1 MGPQTLPPL
10 RQDLQLERGA
20 PLPDGSPGWMIHD
33 PVQHSRFELDAL
45 DVRLLSAW
53 SCGSREALLQQCA
66 QAPELPHAQGL
77 PQRLDSLLDF
87 LREHHLLGAPS
98 ASEAAALAAK
108 TADTPWE
115 AHMLAVDVK
124 GGTVGEYAES
134 AT

>member
-77 PQRLDSLLDF
+77 PQRLD
-87 LREHHLLGAPS
+87 
-98 ASEAAALAAK
+98 
-108 TADTPWE
+108 
-115 AHMLAVDVK
+115 
-124 GGTVGEYAES
+124 
-134 AT
+134 